1 MNNMNEKDMRILFE
15 QNYRYIGIANKKMQ
29 KRILNLLSYCKEI
42 RDTAYPMKGSK
53 VTELELV
60 EFSAHK
66 DKDFI
71 YINGSLHL
79 DDGIQSENR
88 SFDAYIIEEKE
99 EGKTRIYLDITRLC
113 VEDEPKMIRTSDD
126 IYEKENSII
135 DITSYTSTDATEE
148 KVFTEEFPKQET
160 EDYVFKKITRQIS
173 AI

>member
-1 MNNMNEKDMRILFE
+1 MNNMKEKDMQTLLD
-15 QNYRYIGIANKKMQ
+15 QYYRYIGIANKKTK

-42 RDTAYPMKGSK
+42 RDTAYPMRGSQ

-66 DKDFI
+66 DTDFI

-79 DDGIQSENR
+79 TDGPQSENR
-88 SFDAYIIEEKE
+88 TFDAYIIEEKE

-113 VEDEPKMIRTSDD
+113 VDDEPKMIRTSDD
-126 IYEKENSII
+126 IYEKENSIV
-135 DITSYTSTDATEE
+135 DVTSYTSTDATEE
-148 KVFTEEFPKQET
+148 KVFTAEFPKEET
-160 EDYVFKKITRQIS
+160 EEYVIKKITRQIS